1 MKSRMTIIAVSTWL
15 VLVAE
20 ASCLSAAEPTRVLNG
35 HAFMPS
41 EVVRA
46 PFALSHFSTRTGGG
60 IAFGLKT
67 PFIDVDGEDL
77 GTLEGD
83 VGFMTLGFE
92 YQQRFGSWFA
102 GRASFRGSARIGIDE
117 QSILAQGV
125 SGAYVFSFGGTGRI
139 LQSEKVILS
148 GALDFSNSQLI
159 GVDPFGF
166 ATSVIEDGLEADND
180 LVATS
185 DSYNT
190 KLGVL
195 VGWAPKGWLGLTGV
209 LEGGRGKVSLDDA
222 NVSIGGGAT
231 VGVDFKSL
239 NLIPIG
245 IQLLAKTDAFHES
258 GADLTDRT
266 WAYGLGIS
274 YTGWDDFSLS
284 METTMNVLERRGQE
298 DEFEAFLL
306 TFNLRYWPH

>member
-1 MKSRMTIIAVSTWL
+1 MKSRMTKLAFAAFL
-15 VLVAE
+15 LLVAE
-20 ASCLSAAEPTRVLNG
+20 ATCLLAAEPTRVLNG
-35 HAFMPS
+35 HAFIPS

-67 PFIDVDGEDL
+67 PFVDVDGSSL

-83 VGFMTLGFE
+83 VGFMALGFE
-92 YQQRFGSWFA
+92 YQQRFGNWFA
-102 GRASFRGSARIGIDE
+102 GRVSFNGSGRIGIDE

-166 ATSVIEDGLEADND
+166 ASTIIEEGLEADND
-180 LVATS
+180 LVASS

-195 VGWAPKGWLGLTGV
+195 VGWAPMDWLGLTGV
-209 LEGGRGKVSLDDA
+209 LEGGRGQVSSSDA
-222 NVSIGGGAT
+222 NVSVGGGAT

-239 NLIPIG
+239 DLIPIG
-245 IQLLAKTDAFHES
+245 FQFLAKTDAFSEA

-284 METTMNVLERRGQE
+284 METTMNVLERRDQE
-298 DEFEAFLL
+298 DDFEAFMV